1 MNRTALLLIGS
12 LAVVGC
18 GDGNEASEGA
28 ATAAPDSSGSGSFTG
43 HIGERSYKVNVSC
56 AYLDKDYFTFLSD
69 RTDSSDTNGDGIII
83 SGMQNGKKLVF
94 TVIDNGKKYST
105 GNLTTFEKSATGVRG
120 SGTLF
125 EDGANGQVDADF
137 SVDCG

>member
-1 MNRTALLLIGS
+1 MNRTTLLLIGS
-12 LAVVGC
+12 LVVVGC
-18 GDGNEASEGA
+18 GDGNEASEQA
-28 ATAAPDSSGSGSFTG
+28 ATAAPAATGGGSFTG
-43 HIGERSYKVNVSC
+43 HVGEHSYQVNVSC

-94 TVIDNGKKYST
+94 TVIDSGKKYST
-105 GNLTTFEKSATGVRG
+105 GNLATFEKSATGMSG

-125 EDGANGQVDADF
+125 EDGASGQVDAEF